1 MILLAD
7 QNTVLDVY
15 YFEPLP
21 EPLVP
26 AGLLENRI
34 LLAPGFAGLGVP
46 LDLTGCTFAF
56 PAEPWFAGF
65 FPDPNAIIFSPVIL
79 LASFL

>member
-1 MILLAD
+1 LQTRTQFWTFIYL
-7 QNTVLDVY
+7 V
-15 YFEPLP
+15 PLP

-26 AGLLENRI
+26 LGLFENSI
-34 LLAPGFAGLGVP
+34 LLAPGFAGLGVA
-46 LDLTGCTFAF
+46 LLLTPCVYTL

>member
-26 AGLLENRI
+26 LGLFENRI

-46 LDLTGCTFAF
+46 LFLTG
-56 PAEPWFAGF
+56 
-65 FPDPNAIIFSPVIL
+65 
-79 LASFL
+79 